1 MTVTFRKA
9 AAVFVLLFLFSIVYG
24 ETACALA
31 GGAPYR
37 IVLEAFP
44 GGDIT
49 VHSERAGVIRL
60 GKVLSVP
67 SSTRWPAFTAS
78 RWGNPGTVVATA
90 VNALHILVDIEKGR
104 GRTVSILPKET
115 FAPASGETAFFLTD
129 IPPGRGIF
137 GAWAPT
143 VGSRVIWRKAGNHP
157 GEKTTSIQ
165 AFQSFEILVT
175 PEETPYYVEI
185 ENRPGGRITAW
196 TGSGPIVLGRVARP
210 VAGCGRFGGTQ
221 FQEVGRIRA
230 NHPGVIDVSTSREG
244 FVGGFQILPLEHA
257 ESPEMSSAWKLS
269 QWLVAA
275 PKPGGFV
282 GRKPLFSSGF
292 VPGPSKEEKLWDVWS
307 TYGRRSLVLARIL
320 GGPWQWMPEAT
331 GRNDTALKDIT
342 HLRLYFPFT
351 EEPQKAAG
359 SD

>member
-1 MTVTFRKA
+1 MTGTFRKA
-9 AAVFVLLFLFSIVYG
+9 AAVFVLLCLSSIVYG

-49 VHSERAGVIRL
+49 VHSEKAGVVRL

-143 VGSRVIWRKAGNHP
+143 VGSKVIWEESQNPA
-157 GEKTTSIQ
+157 I
-165 AFQSFEILVT
+165 IVV
-175 PEETPYYVEI
+175 PEETPWFVEI